1 MAFFGLPDNE
11 LPRVGPDEDLAVY
24 TWGEDSYD
32 GLGDAL
38 QEGGDDLNDETFGS
52 VGTVGQYCFLRPAQ
66 FFFLLLSGKDFDFAG
81 LPENIQSQN
90 RVQALESLGH
100 EQTHRTLSL
109 AVKPVQA
116 SAILIPFITWHPF

>member
-52 VGTVGQYCFLRPAQ
+52 VGAVGQYCFPLCSVL
-66 FFFLLLSGKDFDFAG
+66 FL
-81 LPENIQSQN
+81 
-90 RVQALESLGH
+90 
-100 EQTHRTLSL
+100 
-109 AVKPVQA
+109 
-116 SAILIPFITWHPF
+116 ILIRQGF

>member
-52 VGTVGQYCFLRPAQ
+52 VGAVGQYCFLRPVQ
-66 FFFLLLSGKDFDFAG
+66 YFSLSLSGKDFDFTG
-81 LPENIQSQN
+81 LPESHQSQN
-90 RVQALESLGH
+90 RLQALEYRGH
-100 EQTHRTLSL
+100 EQTHITLSP
-109 AVKPVQA
+109 AAKPVQT
-116 SAILIPFITWHPF
+116 SAILVLFIS

>member
-52 VGTVGQYCFLRPAQ
+52 VGTVGQYFSPPPCPV
-66 FFFLLLSGKDFDFAG
+66 LLLIIIRQGFRLYRSSRESPISKSTSGAR
-81 LPENIQSQN
+81 IS
-90 RVQALESLGH
+90 RS
-100 EQTHRTLSL
+100 
-109 AVKPVQA
+109 
-116 SAILIPFITWHPF
+116 

>member
-1 MAFFGLPDNE
+1 MAFFGLPENE

-52 VGTVGQYCFLRPAQ
+52 VGTVGQYCFLRPVHCYS
-66 FFFLLLSGKDFDFAG
+66 LSSSGKDFDFAG
-81 LPENIQSQN
+81 NHQSQN
-90 RVQALESLGH
+90 RLQAGH
-100 EQTHRTLSL
+100 EQTHSTS
-109 AVKPVQA
+109 AKPVQT
-116 SAILIPFITWHPF
+116 SAILILFMS

>member
-52 VGTVGQYCFLRPAQ
+52 VGAVGQYSFLGPAHCL
-66 FFFLLLSGKDFDFAG
+66 FLIVIRQGFQLCGSSRHPPISESTSGAR
-81 LPENIQSQN
+81 IS
-90 RVQALESLGH
+90 RS
-100 EQTHRTLSL
+100 
-109 AVKPVQA
+109 
-116 SAILIPFITWHPF
+116 

>member
-11 LPRVGPDEDLAVY
+11 LPKVGPDEDLAVY

-52 VGTVGQYCFLRPAQ
+52 VGAVGQYRFPSCSVPSLIIIRQGFRFYGSSRESPISEST
-66 FFFLLLSGKDFDFAG
+66 SGA
-81 LPENIQSQN
+81 
-90 RVQALESLGH
+90 RVSE
-100 EQTHRTLSL
+100 
-109 AVKPVQA
+109 P
-116 SAILIPFITWHPF
+116 

>member
-52 VGTVGQYCFLRPAQ
+52 VGAVGQYSFPPTAQHLFLS
-66 FFFLLLSGKDFDFAG
+66 LSGKDFEFFR
-81 LPENIQSQN
+81 LPESHQSQN
-90 RVQALESLGH
+90 RLQALQSQGH
-100 EQTHRTLSL
+100 EQTHNSLSP
-109 AVKPVQA
+109 AAKPVQT
-116 SAILIPFITWHPF
+116 SAILFLFTRYPF

>member
-11 LPRVGPDEDLAVY
+11 LPKVGPEEDLAVY

-52 VGTVGQYCFLRPAQ
+52 VGTVGQYCSFPCSVLYLIIIRQGFRLYGSSRKLPISEST
-66 FFFLLLSGKDFDFAG
+66 SGARISG
-81 LPENIQSQN
+81 S
-90 RVQALESLGH
+90 
-100 EQTHRTLSL
+100 
-109 AVKPVQA
+109 
-116 SAILIPFITWHPF
+116 

>member
-52 VGTVGQYCFLRPAQ
+52 VGTIGQCCSPGLCSVLVLIIIRQGFRLCKCRSSRQSPNSKSTSSARI
-66 FFFLLLSGKDFDFAG
+66 SG
-81 LPENIQSQN
+81 
-90 RVQALESLGH
+90 
-100 EQTHRTLSL
+100 TLCKARSN
-109 AVKPVQA
+109 
-116 SAILIPFITWHPF
+116 

>member
-52 VGTVGQYCFLRPAQ
+52 VGTVGQCCFPYSVLV
-66 FFFLLLSGKDFDFAG
+66 LIIILGKDFDFASAG
-81 LPENIQSQN
+81 LPENHQSRN
-90 RVQALESLGH
+90 RPQALESRGPLPPPI
-100 EQTHRTLSL
+100 QT
-109 AVKPVQA
+109 
-116 SAILIPFITWHPF
+116 SAILILFLS

>member
-11 LPRVGPDEDLAVY
+11 LPRVAPDEDLAVY

-52 VGTVGQYCFLRPAQ
+52 VGVVGQCSLPAHGSFLIVIRQGFRLCFSESTSAARV
-66 FFFLLLSGKDFDFAG
+66 SGCSKARSKQCD
-81 LPENIQSQN
+81 PY
-90 RVQALESLGH
+90 V
-100 EQTHRTLSL
+100 
-109 AVKPVQA
+109 
-116 SAILIPFITWHPF
+116 

>member
-52 VGTVGQYCFLRPAQ
+52 VGTVGQYCFSPCSVL
-66 FFFLLLSGKDFDFAG
+66 FLIIIRQGFRLCGSSRESPISESTSGARISG
-81 LPENIQSQN
+81 S
-90 RVQALESLGH
+90 
-100 EQTHRTLSL
+100 
-109 AVKPVQA
+109 
-116 SAILIPFITWHPF
+116 

>member
-1 MAFFGLPDNE
+1 MAFFGLPDND

-52 VGTVGQYCFLRPAQ
+52 VGAVGQFSFSPSPPTSSYHYQARISTLQVQVFQRITNL
-66 FFFLLLSGKDFDFAG
+66 KIDF
-81 LPENIQSQN
+81 
-90 RVQALESLGH
+90 R
-100 EQTHRTLSL
+100 R
-109 AVKPVQA
+109 
-116 SAILIPFITWHPF
+116 

>member
-52 VGTVGQYCFLRPAQ
+52 VGTVGQYSSSTLFSTFPYHYQARILTLRVFQ
-66 FFFLLLSGKDFDFAG
+66 RTTNLRIDF
-81 LPENIQSQN
+81 
-90 RVQALESLGH
+90 R
-100 EQTHRTLSL
+100 R
-109 AVKPVQA
+109 
-116 SAILIPFITWHPF
+116 